1 MLGFEKPLEGD
12 YEIGRRR
19 LEKEK
24 KLRRGE
30 RERERESHILV
41 GLERSIEAIVRGE
54 IVIVVSTLRG
64 WSGILTPFFT
74 KP

>member
-1 MLGFEKPLEGD
+1 MNYPNQIIYDTQMLGFEKPLEGD

-30 RERERESHILV
+30 RERERVTYLGWAREIH
-41 GLERSIEAIVRGE
+41 RGDCE
-54 IVIVVSTLRG
+54 M
-64 WSGILTPFFT
+64 
-74 KP
+74 